1 VSGLGAF
8 AAFGAAAL
16 CLAFSSKVNSESFT
30 PKFAVA
36 LLFAAVGIV
45 PLARLFRAPSA
56 IRWAARGA
64 VGFLLVA
71 LVSALVSPSPA
82 LGIFGLYTWGT
93 GWLLW
98 LAAVGA
104 FAIGA
109 SLGPEDRCWL
119 FAGLLVGALG
129 NALVAV
135 YQIVVQPQGGG
146 LVLYDGLQA
155 DGLLGNPIHLEALL
169 LGALALVLGRACRSP
184 LRWGAA
190 VMLLA
195 VGLEFTFER
204 FALGILVLLVLY
216 ALYSYG
222 LRRGGVFAVLI
233 GIGYGIAYLSGGSGL
248 GQRVTSGSA
257 DTTFGIRPRVWL
269 EGAHYLLHHPLLG
282 VGPGQFRTAMDSTAT
297 LSFFQNVL
305 AGRILTDGHDIFA
318 EVAVTTGFLG
328 LICFLV
334 WLTGAAR
341 MVARCSFLGFGA
353 AMIAVGLVEPMNV
366 AILPLVFLGL
376 GAATAVR
383 MRTHDKPAADAS
395 QPESGQ
401 LTPNGAVTLNAR
413 RASPYAIVTT
423 IVALAIA
430 LLLGG
435 TMVVGD
441 AYMFNGTHHALG
453 QPYDIVSAKDAS
465 SLLPYWPDS
474 ALVVAQI
481 EAFDSTSAGP
491 GARAALAQSRNWTAV
506 AVNRDRSNPYLWVL
520 LAGGD
525 IDLREYGRA
534 KADYLRALSC
544 DKWYAGAFEGL
555 GRLAGIQ
562 HKWQTAIHWYRLAL
576 VTVVKDTQDIVLLRS
591 ELAFAERN
599 ARTGHS

>member
-1 VSGLGAF
+1 MTGRAITDHSSPPDDVGGANPVVLAPGSDALGSRGAVLRARSTSVSGLGAF

-56 IRWAARGA
+56 ICWAARGA

-453 QPYDIVSAKDAS
+453 QPYDIYRLEDFTSE
-465 SLLPYWPDS
+465 
-474 ALVVAQI
+474 QI
-481 EAFDSTSAGP
+481 
-491 GARAALAQSRNWTAV
+491 ARAAAEPGKYSTALV
-506 AVNRDRSNPYLWVL
+506 FSTKYDPVSPLFTL
-520 LAGGD
+520 GP
-525 IDLREYGRA
+525 
-534 KADYLRALSC
+534 KSRAL
-544 DKWYAGAFEGL
+544 DERYFGLHHDLPPEAIAHQLGGTLVWKREDQGQWIALIRFNRQFE
-555 GRLAGIQ
+555 A
-562 HKWQTAIHWYRLAL
+562 AL
-576 VTVVKDTQDIVLLRS
+576 QVPDPLL
-591 ELAFAERN
+591 
-599 ARTGHS
+599 